1 MYYNTTNEQG
11 EDLRELISKAMTQQD
26 RIIELFKANKGVEL
40 TPPEVLNEVFT
51 IDTPLTSVRR
61 AITTAT
67 NQGFLV
73 QTGNKKMGSY
83 GRVNY
88 CWKYKG

>member
-11 EDLRELISKAMTQQD
+11 EDLRELMSKAMTQQD
-26 RIIELFKANKGVEL
+26 RIIELFKANKGTEL

-51 IDTPLTSVRR
+51 LDTPLTSIRR

-83 GRVNY
+83 GRSNY